1 MYMNIIVLIFVLSIG
16 YAWMIRGVFNA
27 LIHLL
32 CALAAG
38 AIAFA
43 VWEPLALML
52 IEMSPERG
60 FLSLL
65 EKVAWGVSLVVPF
78 VVVFIILRTL
88 TDKLISNN
96 IKNAAVIDY
105 IGGGACGLATG
116 IICAGILV
124 IGIGTMRVPTNFLG
138 YQPMGYSDD
147 RTTGGGSIV
156 RGDKLWIPVDTITA
170 KVYNTLSIGTMSSNE
185 PLAKWYP
192 ELELV
197 GITSRISPSNGS
209 GRNAISPDDF
219 KIKATYFVGDPK
231 ATLPVNELLKDL
243 TNDRTQKYVDVENEP
258 VSKGYLAGYVVEF
271 EPGAKERGEKGGQLV
286 VSNGQYRLLISDDDG
301 NTNSVFPV
309 AVISES
315 SEPDQYGRWR
325 FDTPDVFITS
335 VGGKSRV
342 LMAFEYVIPEGFTPV
357 AFQAKNIRVLTDT
370 FPEPIKFAM
379 PIQRD
384 LLVRSGSLLRG
395 ESFTKRVL
403 DTTNTITYDPT
414 QRPSSGF
421 SLIQQ
426 TIKVGEMMSTQ
437 VARRGFTI
445 DEKNLVVDGEGEWL
459 VKTEVGRK
467 NAPMGKSLRVE
478 KYAVAPGQSLIRVD
492 VGPES
497 VFGLLSDPAREAPLD
512 QPILLIDESGNEYEA
527 IGFEYTDSE
536 IFHARLT
543 RGSTVNGIQDVPSIT
558 RSRSDQKLQLL
569 FVVTRGV
576 KITHFVIGN
585 VAIAEFSPPVETN

>member
-1 MYMNIIVLIFVLSIG
+1 MYMNIAVLIFVLSIG

-78 VVVFIILRTL
+78 VVIFIILRTL

-96 IKNAAVIDY
+96 IRNSPVIDY

-170 KVYNTLSIGTMSSNE
+170 KIYNTLSIGTMSSNE

-414 QRPSSGF
+414 KRPSSGF
-421 SLIQQ
+421 SLIQK

-478 KYAVAPGQSLIRVD
+478 KYAVAPGQSLIRVN

-576 KITHFVIGN
+576 KITHFVIGD